1 MLFVITEYSFFK
13 ILSQFL
19 LVLVFMSNWK
29 IYFEWQL
36 NIAFSELFDWLLID
50 KLLLLVNNMRELFK
64 QVFQQ
69 VLLRE
74 D

>member
-1 MLFVITEYSFFK
+1 
-13 ILSQFL
+13 
-19 LVLVFMSNWK
+19 MSNWK

-50 KLLLLVNNMRELFK
+50 KLLLIVNNMLELFK

>member
-1 MLFVITEYSFFK
+1 
-13 ILSQFL
+13 
-19 LVLVFMSNWK
+19 MSNWK

-36 NIAFSELFDWLLID
+36 NVAFSELSDWLLID

-74 D
+74 DWGVTAVELIAL

>member
-1 MLFVITEYSFFK
+1 
-13 ILSQFL
+13 
-19 LVLVFMSNWK
+19 MSNWK

-36 NIAFSELFDWLLID
+36 NVAFSELSDWLLID
-50 KLLLLVNNMRELFK
+50 KLLLLVNNMLELFK

-74 D
+74 DWGVTAVELIAL